1 MDASGNSGNS
11 PAHVQP
17 IFTSVSSVLAG
28 KTDEVRRLPDFF
40 WGGGTR
46 GSEAECSGVEWLI
59 RRQVG
64 DQNSVSM
71 LRQAVN
77 NLSLFTSL
85 DRPTVSRVERT
96 TSLSS
101 VQVDTGQVQFCV
113 ARSLRRGSSS
123 IVVVVVVRSTFDGIL
138 EHLTVE
144 SYTVFICQQSYLLL
158 FGIPSPTHSFF
169 PGLKPSFSTNLS
181 HCSPFFLST

>member
-28 KTDEVRRLPDFF
+28 KTDE
-40 WGGGTR
+40 GHK

-101 VQVDTGQVQFCV
+101 VHSVQVDTGQVQFCV
-113 ARSLRRGSSS
+113 ARPLRRGSSSSSS
-123 IVVVVVVRSTFDGIL
+123 IVVVVVVRSTFDDIL

-169 PGLKPSFSTNLS
+169 PGLKPSFSTNLF
-181 HCSPFFLST
+181 PL

>member
-1 MDASGNSGNS
+1 M
-11 PAHVQP
+11 
-17 IFTSVSSVLAG
+17 
-28 KTDEVRRLPDFF
+28 
-40 WGGGTR
+40 
-46 GSEAECSGVEWLI
+46 EWLI

-96 TSLSS
+96 TSVSSVHS

-113 ARSLRRGSSS
+113 ARPLRRGSNSSS
-123 IVVVVVVRSTFDGIL
+123 IVVVVVVRSTFDDIL

-169 PGLKPSFSTNLS
+169 PGLKPSFSTNLP
-181 HCSPFFLST
+181 HCSPSFLST